1 MEGGRV
7 KFLIPCYW
15 MARYHGLRRRYWE
28 WRLRRA
34 RS

>member
-1 MEGGRV
+1 VR
-7 KFLIPCYW
+7 FLIPYYW